1 MNKMCIFDI
10 DGTLVKDIDY
20 SRALNKTIEELNMN
34 SIYLEEIKRKF
45 KFTILSFLSKCK
57 SDYNNAS
64 IDVLSSLLREKLSYY
79 YGENLDTYKEL
90 ILRYLENEILLSQNA
105 LLIKG
110 TKETL
115 ERLKELGYIL
125 MIYSNWFIEV
135 QKTKLESTGI
145 KDYFSSIYTIDNNYA
160 KNATKGFERI
170 KALEGVTPEDSIY
183 MIGNSTSD
191 IPPVRVNILPIIL
204 RNESEISQP
213 IIKKNPMILDN
224 PIELK
229 RVLK

>member
-64 IDVLSSLLREKLSYY
+64 IDVLSNLLREKLSYY

-105 LLIKG
+105 LLVKG

-204 RNESEISQP
+204 RNESEISQS

-224 PIELK
+224 LIELK